1 MKRAIG
7 YLRWLTSENH
17 PLNGET
23 EMITSVLDMFEDSE
37 NDAFTLYNAVMDE
50 DGIAGT
56 EMCNDLDEI
65 GKTYFQ
71 AVFSVICCMLR
82 MKYEYEGQKY
92 IPEDI
97 ESIQAEKLDNY
108 FCYLSEKNPDAKEC
122 YAYFCSKVCL

>member
-56 EMCNDLDEI
+56 EMCNENEI
-65 GKTYFQ
+65 
-71 AVFSVICCMLR
+71 
-82 MKYEYEGQKY
+82 
-92 IPEDI
+92 
-97 ESIQAEKLDNY
+97 
-108 FCYLSEKNPDAKEC
+108 
-122 YAYFCSKVCL
+122 